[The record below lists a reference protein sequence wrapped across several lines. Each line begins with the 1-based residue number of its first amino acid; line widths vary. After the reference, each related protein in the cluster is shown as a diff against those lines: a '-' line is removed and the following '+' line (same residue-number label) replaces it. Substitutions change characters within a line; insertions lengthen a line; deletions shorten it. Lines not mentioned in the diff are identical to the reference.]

1 MGRTPESVRFARAQD
16 GHVSVSA
23 PHDLQPIDDFLESD
37 IGENVAELESLI
49 AHAREPNPAPR
60 GFAGDS
66 CHVSIGPEDVRVE
79 NDFTGEYV
87 TLPRVAFLD
96 ILTAYAGAIGA

>member
-1 MGRTPESVRFARAQD
+1 MGRTPEAVRFARARD

-49 AHAREPNPAPR
+49 AHTRDPNPAPR

-66 CHVSIGPEDVRVE
+66 CHVSIGREDVLVE
-79 NDFTGEYV
+79 NDFTGEHV
-87 TLPRVAFLD
+87 TLPRADFLD
-96 ILTAYAGAIGA
+96 ILTAYAGAIRD